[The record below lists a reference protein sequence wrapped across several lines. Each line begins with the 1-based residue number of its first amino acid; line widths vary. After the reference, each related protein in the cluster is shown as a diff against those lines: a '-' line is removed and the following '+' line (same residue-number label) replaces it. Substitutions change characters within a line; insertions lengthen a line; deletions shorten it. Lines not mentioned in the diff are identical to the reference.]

1 MYHRVLPPERARE
14 LATEPGMYV
23 TPETFRQQL
32 DWIATSF
39 RVLPAGEIVD
49 RLQEGLPLPEKAL
62 GITFDDGWRDNFE
75 FAFPELTSR
84 GLPATIFLVT
94 DRVGTAG
101 AFWPDEVARRLAVL
115 RPGERQETVRRMNAP
130 EQTGNCDQLLSWL
143 KQLSEKD
150 REASLDH
157 LRESATTEFAQQRE
171 LLDWD
176 EVGRMAPE
184 GIDFE
189 SHGATHAILP
199 GLGED
204 ETLRELTI
212 SRQTLRE
219 RGLGRQRLF
228 AYPSGAWNAA
238 AKRAAKESGYRA
250 AFVVRRGTVCSAS
263 DPMELPRL
271 GLHEDISSSRSEFHR
286 VVPGSAWW
294 R

>member
-1 MYHRVLPPERARE
+1 
-14 LATEPGMYV
+14 V

-32 DWIATSF
+32 DWIAASF
-39 RVLPAGEIVD
+39 RVLPVGEIVD

-115 RPGERQETVRRMNAP
+115 RPGERQETVRRMSAP
-130 EQTGNCDQLLSWL
+130 ERTGNCDQLLSWL

-150 REASLDH
+150 REASLDR
-157 LRESATTEFAQQRE
+157 LREAAMIEFAQNRE

-176 EVGRMAPE
+176 EVGRMASE

-189 SHGATHAILP
+189 SHGATHAILS
-199 GLGED
+199 GLGGD
-204 ETLRELTI
+204 ETLRELTV
-212 SRQTLRE
+212 SRQALCE

-228 AYPSGAWNAA
+228 AYPSGAWSDAT
-238 AKRAAKESGYRA
+238 KRAAQESGYRA
-250 AFVVRRGTVCSAS
+250 AFVVRRGTVCSAG
-263 DPMELPRL
+263 DPMELARL